1 MLSFLTGMDNNPPP
15 QAVLGHVDDAKESS
29 VTLNDIPNVDL
40 KHYDVEMVMTKK
52 PEMGSDGKM
61 LPPAKSKSVPLSAS
75 SMEKAKK

>member
-1 MLSFLTGMDNNPPP
+1 MLSCLK
-15 QAVLGHVDDAKESS
+15 AVLGHVDDAKESS

-52 PEMGSDGKM
+52 PEMGPDGKM
-61 LPPAKSKSVPLSAS
+61 LPPAKSVPLSAS